1 MIWPKLKRLAV
12 LLCCSA
18 ILSLS
23 AFASEFSSSN
33 IGGSVMGVENP
44 FGPLI
49 SFFQSWITSFSFGA
63 LCTIRFCRD
72 IIDSY
77 INRQEHPEAWK
88 KAMFRFFFTAIMATV
103 VFHIIATGVASGLSA
118 LMGGA

>member
-12 LLCCSA
+12 SSLFA

-49 SFFQSWITSFSFGA
+49 SFFQSWITSFAFGA

-88 KAMFRFFFTAIMATV
+88 KAVFRFFFTAIMATV
-103 VFHIIATGVASGLSA
+103 GFHIIATGVASGLSA
-118 LMGGA
+118 LMGGV

>member
-12 LLCCSA
+12 LSCCSA

-49 SFFQSWITSFSFGA
+49 SFFQSWITSFTFGA
-63 LCTIRFCRD
+63 YAPYVSAVTLSIPTSIDRNILKHGRRLCFV
-72 IIDSY
+72 SFS
-77 INRQEHPEAWK
+77 QPLW
-88 KAMFRFFFTAIMATV
+88 
-103 VFHIIATGVASGLSA
+103 LP
-118 LMGGA
+118 

>member
-1 MIWPKLKRLAV
+1 MMRSKLKRLAV
-12 LLCCSA
+12 SSLFA

-33 IGGSVMGVENP
+33 IGGSIMGVENP

-49 SFFQSWITSFSFGA
+49 SFFQSWITSFVFGA

-88 KAMFRFFFTAIMATV
+88 KVVFRFFFTAIMATIG
-103 VFHIIATGVASGLSA
+103 FHIIATGVASGLSA
-118 LMGGA
+118 LMGGV

>member
-1 MIWPKLKRLAV
+1 MIWPKLKRLAA

-49 SFFQSWITSFSFGA
+49 SFTFGA

-88 KAMFRFFFTAIMATV
+88 KAVFRFFFTAIMATV

-118 LMGGA
+118 LMGGV